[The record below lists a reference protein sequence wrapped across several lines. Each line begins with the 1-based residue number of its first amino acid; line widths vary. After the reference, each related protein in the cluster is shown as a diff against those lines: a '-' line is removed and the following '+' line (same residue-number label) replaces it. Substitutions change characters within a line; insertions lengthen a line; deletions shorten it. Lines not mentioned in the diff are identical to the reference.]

1 MSSPHA
7 PQVGQSAPE
16 LALPT
21 IDGGT
26 VDLQQLRGHAV
37 LISFLRHAG

>member
-1 MSSPHA
+1 MSPPHV
-7 PQVGQSAPE
+7 PQVGQVAPE

-21 IDGGT
+21 LGGDT
-26 VDLQQLRGHAV
+26 VDLRQLHGRAV